1 MTPAHTTD
9 PHPASASQHLFLAAQ
24 AFGPAGHAGH
34 AGGHAGVQMQSHK
47 KGLGSSQPQEPLQD
61 SSVVSLR
68 QDEEAKGTEA
78 EGSPA
83 LVDGGDQAKGLEAMV
98 RCSWGER
105 EGSAAKVH
113 SHQDTESSGLD
124 IDAFLPPSLSP
135 RQARSTALI
144 TTPPDTPQK
153 SQKAVSGFCN
163 GYHAVL
169 PAWNL
174 RLTEMLPHLCR
185 PAAVCACVRVCVC
198 ARVPQPSLYRDIA
211 PWGLIPS

>member
-34 AGGHAGVQMQSHK
+34 AGGHAGVQMRSHK
-47 KGLGSSQPQEPLQD
+47 KGLGSSQPQETLQD

-68 QDEEAKGTEA
+68 QGEEAKGTEA

-83 LVDGGDQAKGLEAMV
+83 LVDVGDKAKGLEAMV
-98 RCSWGER
+98 RCSWGKR

-144 TTPPDTPQK
+144 TTPPRYTTKVAESSLRFLQR
-153 SQKAVSGFCN
+153 VSCSVACLEFETHRN
-163 GYHAVL
+163 
-169 PAWNL
+169 
-174 RLTEMLPHLCR
+174 
-185 PAAVCACVRVCVC
+185 AASFVQASCCVCVRVCVC
-198 ARVPQPSLYRDIA
+198 VCVCTCTTACHCT
-211 PWGLIPS
+211 GT